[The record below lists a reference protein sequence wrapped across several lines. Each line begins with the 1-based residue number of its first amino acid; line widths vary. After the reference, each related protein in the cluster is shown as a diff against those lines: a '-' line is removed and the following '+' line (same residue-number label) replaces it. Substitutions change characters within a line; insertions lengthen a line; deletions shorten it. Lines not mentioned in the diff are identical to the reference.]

1 MNRNIYIHIYVPTSV
16 MVDKDVK
23 MMFDIHKNTMKKI
36 SGYDYMN
43 MNDIDIDGDLTHWS
57 KTITNPI
64 SKDGYMVGYYRQ
76 VSQDD
81 IKFMKLDM
89 MPGFRLTWYY
99 NKQVEPEA
107 KYSNDDTINVE
118 IITIPIQ

>member
-1 MNRNIYIHIYVPTSV
+1 

-57 KTITNPI
+57 KTITNPN
-64 SKDGYMVGYYRQ
+64 SKDGYIVGYYRQ

-81 IKFMKLDM
+81 IKSMNLEM
-89 MPGFRLTWYY
+89 LPGFRLTWYY
-99 NKQVEPEA
+99 NKQVEAEA
-107 KYSNDDTINVE
+107 KYSNDDTTKEFVR
-118 IITIPIQ
+118 